1 MLTIYEASAHEY
13 HISFNVAK
21 TKCLI
26 VSPNYHRMSLQQAD
40 IYQFHIINPPIEFV
54 KSLVHLGHI
63 ITSTVTDDEDLIQS
77 ENNFITQFNNMASY
91 FKELGLVLRLQTFH
105 CLLHQFLCLWVMVII
120 KSMHRGNVPGMEK
133 EPSGHMEITLSH
145 TLQSATDNHSMF
157 TFV

>member
-1 MLTIYEASAHEY
+1 VTHGHTDIHTHSGYHITALFAGERGNTIYEASAHEY

-91 FKELGLVLRLQTFH
+91 F
-105 CLLHQFLCLWVMVII
+105 
-120 KSMHRGNVPGMEK
+120 
-133 EPSGHMEITLSH
+133 
-145 TLQSATDNHSMF
+145 
-157 TFV
+157 